1 MKSFEFMSAN
11 RIIFGTGNFNQLGQ
25 LADQSGK
32 KTLIVTNLP
41 AGKILERLEKQLMEK
56 QIKFDYFSNFKGEPT
71 VKLIDEGAGYTRS
84 EKFDLII
91 GIGGGSA
98 IDSGKA
104 LSGLAT
110 NPGSVIDYLEGVGT
124 GAEIQQPPLPYLAI
138 PTTAGTG
145 AEVTKNAVIASP
157 ELKFKKSMRSPLLLP
172 RIALIDPELTLT
184 LPPEPTAFSGLDA
197 LTQCIEAYVSRKS
210 QPFTDILALEGIRLA
225 RRSLLIAFRD
235 GQNLAAREEMAL
247 CSLLSGLALAN
258 AGLGAAHGIGA
269 ALGALFEIPH
279 GLACAMMLPPI
290 MQANFDCA
298 LEKYAR
304 VGEILSAKSFA
315 SLKDAAKA
323 GIDFIFQLRHDLNI
337 PESLGKSGIKQSDI
351 PLIAKN
357 SGGSSMSGNPRQFT
371 ENELMQLLN
380 DLI

>member
-11 RIIFGTGNFNQLGQ
+11 QIIFGTGNFNQLGQ
-25 LADQSGK
+25 LAGQLGK
-32 KTLIVTNLP
+32 KVLLVTNLP
-41 AGKILERLEKQLMEK
+41 AGKILERLEKQLLEK
-56 QIKFDYFSNFKGEPT
+56 QIKFGYFSNFKGEPT
-71 VKLIDEGAGYTRS
+71 VRLIDEGTRHTRS

-98 IDSGKA
+98 IDTGKA
-104 LSGLAT
+104 LAGLAT
-110 NPGSVIDYLEGVGT
+110 NPGSVSDYLEGVGT
-124 GAEIQQPPLPYLAI
+124 GAEIKQSPLPYLAI

-184 LPPEPTAFSGLDA
+184 LPPEPTAYSGMDA

-225 RRSLLIAFRD
+225 RRSLLIAYRD

-258 AGLGAAHGIGA
+258 AGLGAAHGVGA

-290 MQANFDCA
+290 MQANYESA

-304 VGEILSAKSFA
+304 IGEILMEKSFA

-323 GIDFIFQLRHDLNI
+323 GIDFIYQLRQDLNI
-337 PESLGKSGIKQSDI
+337 PESLGKLGIKQSDI
-351 PLIAKN
+351 PLLAQN
-357 SGGSSMSGNPRQFT
+357 SGGSSMRGNPRQFT
-371 ENELMQLLN
+371 ENELVQLLN
-380 DLI
+380 NLI